1 MGKIGSQHAWEMLGR
16 GRRELVGGLY
26 HDSNIAQPIYP
37 ARGAYEPAKEAESQS
52 LEEQGSILDDRGVR
66 HRADHHRYWRALR
79 ATPQDRFRYR
89 R

>member
-52 LEEQGSILDDRGVR
+52 LEEQGSILDDRLKQAEMSRDDDGR
-66 HRADHHRYWRALR
+66 DDRS
-79 ATPQDRFRYR
+79 QDLDRE
-89 R
+89 